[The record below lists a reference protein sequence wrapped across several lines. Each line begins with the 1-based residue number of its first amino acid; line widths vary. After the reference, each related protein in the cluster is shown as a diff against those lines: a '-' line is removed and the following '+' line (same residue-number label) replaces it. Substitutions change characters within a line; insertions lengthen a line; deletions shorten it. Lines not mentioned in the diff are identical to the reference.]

1 MLSIKEKQRKEIYKE
16 KKGKEIM
23 KDCLTKEERQLLSEK
38 LFMNENCDVAD
49 FIKRID
55 SRLSDKRREYK
66 KFEAQFQDDIVNFKK
81 LSESL
86 DETVELCRLK
96 RMCNAAYE
104 KQKHKIV
111 LVLDSYSCWL
121 NSFLPEEE
129 EEA

>member
-1 MLSIKEKQRKEIYKE
+1 
-16 KKGKEIM
+16 M

-55 SRLSDKRREYK
+55 SRLADKRKEYK
-66 KFEAQFQDDIVNFKK
+66 KFEAQFQDGVVNFKK

-96 RMCNAAYE
+96 HMCNAAYE

-111 LVLDSYSCWL
+111 LILDAYSCWL

-129 EEA
+129 EEEA